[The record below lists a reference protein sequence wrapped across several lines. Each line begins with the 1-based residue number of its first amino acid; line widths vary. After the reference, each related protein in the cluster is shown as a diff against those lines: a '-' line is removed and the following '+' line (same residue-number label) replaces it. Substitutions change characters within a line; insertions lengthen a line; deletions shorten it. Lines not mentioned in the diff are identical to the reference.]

1 MHGSYIQ
8 VYVGGKQDKYS
19 IKVRSSRGLQPQGG
33 GEAGDEK
40 GCSEKVRLREDLK
53 EGGVQSR
60 RISECRSFH
69 AEAPACAKALR
80 QESSK
85 LPRNRKQISLHR
97 DYIRTT
103 AALIS
108 A

>member
-1 MHGSYIQ
+1 M
-8 VYVGGKQDKYS
+8 GGKQDKYS

-33 GEAGDEK
+33 GEAADEK
-40 GCSEKVRLREDLK
+40 GCSEVRLREDLK

-60 RISECRSFH
+60 RISEGRSFH
-69 AEAPACAKALR
+69 DEAPACAKALR

-85 LPRNRKQISLHR
+85 LPRNRKQISLRR
-97 DYIRTT
+97 DHTRTT
-103 AALIS
+103 AALMS

>member
-1 MHGSYIQ
+1 M
-8 VYVGGKQDKYS
+8 YVGGKQDKYS

-33 GEAGDEK
+33 GEAADEK
-40 GCSEKVRLREDLK
+40 GCSEVRLREDLK

-60 RISECRSFH
+60 RISEGRSFH
-69 AEAPACAKALR
+69 DEAPACAKALR

-85 LPRNRKQISLHR
+85 LPRNRKQISLRR
-97 DYIRTT
+97 DHTRTT
-103 AALIS
+103 AALMS